1 MSDILTLQELGDR
14 YKQKFPDYSSIDSE
28 ELGTRVVKKH
38 PEYLSAMSHPAG
50 QPPVNPIPQVPQGT
64 MLGNAVRPALTA
76 VGGAMGG
83 AIGALAAPETFGA
96 SIPVG
101 GVAGGT
107 AGATAGRKL
116 QELYPNI
123 FGSSENKGVSGDVK
137 EGLTNEVLGRVFEA
151 VPMLKNLFTGGK
163 ASLIKKIFPD
173 RQLPEIKTA
182 LKTQLTPEAEAMTA
196 PGRTYG
202 QETGNKPAQMFE
214 GLLAPNEAIKTSEAQ
229 RQAVKSGVAPFNVAQ
244 KEPISIDD
252 IIPNKTKQ
260 GFVQGKW
267 KTTTEP
273 VDLINDPEARQT
285 ASKIASQRLYQ
296 QGWDEASGTFN
307 PDKVI
312 NELHK
317 NKDIYDQAIPSN
329 TKTNI
334 EYLMKRLQAQ
344 SPEGNKVGFGS
355 YLVALRKGHLAI
367 SIPGAVAGLA
377 TGHPAAAETLLSGS
391 AILLTAENF
400 AKTMANPTSARAII
414 EGTKTPALLQS
425 NKILT
430 RTILNAIGRGSQVLL
445 ESQDGS
451 QQSATIGPNGT
462 ISLGK

>member
-1 MSDILTLQELGDR
+1 MSDVLTLQELGDR
-14 YKQKFPDYSSIDSE
+14 YKQKYPDYESIDST

-196 PGRTYG
+196 PGPTYG
-202 QETGNKPAQMFE
+202 QATGNRMAQKFE
-214 GLLAPNEAIKTSEAQ
+214 SVAAPNDIFKIVEAQ
-229 RQAVKSGVAPFNVAQ
+229 RENVKAGLTTQANRQSY
-244 KEPISIDD
+244 PISVNDLTAD
-252 IIPNKTKQ
+252 VKQALAAPNMRPVATKTA
-260 GFVQGKW
+260 
-267 KTTTEP
+267 
-273 VDLINDPEARQT
+273 L
-285 ASKIASQRLYQ
+285 QRLYQ
-296 QGWDEASGTFN
+296 TGWDEAKGTLDPN
-307 PDKVI
+307 SII
-312 NELHK
+312 NEMQA
-317 NKDIYDQAIPSN
+317 NKSLYDAAIPSN

-334 EYLMKRLQAQ
+334 EYLMRRLQAQ
-344 SPEGNKVGFGS
+344 PPNEANSSGLINTVT
-355 YLVALRKGHLAI
+355 AIRKGHLAL
-367 SIPGAVAGLA
+367 SIPGALLGLA
-377 TGHPAAAETLLSGS
+377 TGHTGAAEAVAGTSMLLM
-391 AILLTAENF
+391 TAENF
-400 AKTMANPTSARAII
+400 AKTMANPTAARAII